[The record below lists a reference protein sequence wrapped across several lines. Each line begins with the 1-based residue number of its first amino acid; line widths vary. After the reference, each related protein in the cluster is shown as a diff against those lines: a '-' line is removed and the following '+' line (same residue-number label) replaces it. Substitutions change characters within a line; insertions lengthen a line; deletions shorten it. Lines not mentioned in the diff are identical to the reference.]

1 MMSWYNK
8 VYPVLLWSLFLL
20 YSEASQNS
28 THTEDRGSNM
38 GINTAATQKSG
49 LSMVKTHTV
58 MYNSSTR
65 ELGGAITVSVNAS
78 EATMMTSLGPTLS
91 PLAMITSSGTT
102 SSPLTTNQPTSQTS
116 SSHGPSSTS
125 DLLSTTTPSSTIWS
139 YISELNSTSE
149 VSSTTG
155 PSSISGPFSTNVS
168 SSTLRPSSTNVSS
181 STPGPSSTIV
191 SSSTPG
197 PSSTIVSSS
206 IPGPSST
213 IVSSSTQGPSSTIV
227 SSSIPGPSSTIVSSS
242 TQGPSSTNFSSSTNE
257 TFSTTFPPIS
267 TTDNSTNSSSGVQIP
282 KMKTEKFPI
291 LITKTTTT
299 MTTLPSKKDPSGG
312 GGLPCSPTRRDGL
325 VSQCLIAIASLAAVA
340 TFFMVSCIILC
351 TKYSSRKHRYRV
363 GTNNRGTE
371 MVCISALLHDDNGPH
386 WRPHIPKSNGALLPG
401 TELDSDEEG
410 GDDVTLHSFLPDNEQ
425 RV

>member
-20 YSEASQNS
+20 YSEGSQNF
-28 THTEDRGSNM
+28 TLTEDRGSNM
-38 GINTAATQKSG
+38 SINTAATQKSS
-49 LSMVKTHTV
+49 LSMVETHTV

-65 ELGGAITVSVNAS
+65 EVGGAITVGVNAS
-78 EATMMTSLGPTLS
+78 EGTMMTSLGPTLS
-91 PLAMITSSGTT
+91 PLAMLTSSGTT
-102 SSPLTTNQPTSQTS
+102 PSPLTTNQTTSQTS
-116 SSHGPSSTS
+116 SSHGPS
-125 DLLSTTTPSSTIWS
+125 
-139 YISELNSTSE
+139 
-149 VSSTTG
+149 
-155 PSSISGPFSTNVS
+155 
-168 SSTLRPSSTNVSS
+168 R
-181 STPGPSSTIV
+181 
-191 SSSTPG
+191 
-197 PSSTIVSSS
+197 
-206 IPGPSST
+206 
-213 IVSSSTQGPSSTIV
+213 
-227 SSSIPGPSSTIVSSS
+227 
-242 TQGPSSTNFSSSTNE
+242 
-257 TFSTTFPPIS
+257 
-267 TTDNSTNSSSGVQIP
+267 
-282 KMKTEKFPI
+282 
-291 LITKTTTT
+291 
-299 MTTLPSKKDPSGG
+299 
-312 GGLPCSPTRRDGL
+312 GLPCSPTRRDGL

>member
-20 YSEASQNS
+20 YSEGSQNF
-28 THTEDRGSNM
+28 TLTEDRGSNM
-38 GINTAATQKSG
+38 SINTAATQKSS
-49 LSMVKTHTV
+49 LSMVETHTV

-65 ELGGAITVSVNAS
+65 EVGGAITVGVNAS
-78 EATMMTSLGPTLS
+78 EGTMMTSLGPTLS
-91 PLAMITSSGTT
+91 PLAMLTSSGTT
-102 SSPLTTNQPTSQTS
+102 PSPLTTNQTTSQTS

-139 YISELNSTSE
+139 SITELNTTSE

-155 PSSISGPFSTNVS
+155 PSSNSGSFSTNVS
-168 SSTLRPSSTNVSS
+168 ASTPGPSSTIVSS

-206 IPGPSST
+206 TP
-213 IVSSSTQGPSSTIV
+213 
-227 SSSIPGPSSTIVSSS
+227 
-242 TQGPSSTNFSSSTNE
+242 GPSSTNFSSSANE
-257 TFSTTFPPIS
+257 TFLTTFPPIS
-267 TTDNSTNSSSGVQIP
+267 TTDNSTNSSSGVLIP
-282 KMKTEKFPI
+282 KMKTEKVPI
-291 LITKTTTT
+291 LIPKTTTI

>member
-20 YSEASQNS
+20 YSEGSQNF
-28 THTEDRGSNM
+28 TLTEDRGSKM
-38 GINTAATQKSG
+38 RINTAVTQKSG
-49 LSMVKTHTV
+49 SSMVETHTV
-58 MYNSSTR
+58 MNNSSTR
-65 ELGGAITVSVNAS
+65 ELGGAITVGANTS

-91 PLAMITSSGTT
+91 PLAMTTSSGTT
-102 SSPLTTNQPTSQTS
+102 PSPLTTNQPTSQTS

-125 DLLSTTTPSSTIWS
+125 DLLSTTTPNSTIWS
-139 YISELNSTSE
+139 SITELNTTSDVST
-149 VSSTTG
+149 TTG
-155 PSSISGPFSTNVS
+155 PSSISGPF
-168 SSTLRPSSTNVSS
+168 STNVSS

-206 IPGPSST
+206 TPGPSFTIVSSSTPGPSST
-213 IVSSSTQGPSSTIV
+213 IVSSATSGSSF
-227 SSSIPGPSSTIVSSS
+227 TIVSSS
-242 TQGPSSTNFSSSTNE
+242 TPGPSSTNFSSSTNE

-267 TTDNSTNSSSGVQIP
+267 TTDNSTNSSSGVLIP
-282 KMKTEKFPI
+282 KMKTEKVPI

-299 MTTLPSKKDPSGG
+299 MTTLPSEKDPSGG

-325 VSQCLIAIASLAAVA
+325 VSQCLIAIASLAAMA

-363 GTNNRGTE
+363 GTNNQGTE